1 VYEKK
6 SHLIQDCYPFELD
19 ENKCREEKEVESTLR
34 IDIYH
39 QNSKRQKKYEVRYF

>member
-1 VYEKK
+1 VYEEK
-6 SHLIQDCYPFELD
+6 SHLIRDRYPFEHD

-39 QNSKRQKKYEVRYF
+39 QNSKRQKKDEVRYF